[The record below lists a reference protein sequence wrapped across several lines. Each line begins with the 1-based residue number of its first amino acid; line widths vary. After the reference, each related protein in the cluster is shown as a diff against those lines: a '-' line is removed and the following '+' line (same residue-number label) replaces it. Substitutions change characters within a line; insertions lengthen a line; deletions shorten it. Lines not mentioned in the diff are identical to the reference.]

1 MGSVK
6 LVNNSTDTIG
16 LADID
21 IDKHSMI
28 TYAIPDEWKDYV
40 KQEIDKAV
48 KPDVNINNLS
58 AQQIILE
65 PNQYYIHFKAFLG
78 TNIKN
83 VGKYI
88 YRIIN
93 AETTDCDN
101 ICNQLIVYENI
112 IDKKIWARNIFDFTD
127 EVDRSKYPE
136 IPKFINNRF
145 TLLNK
150 IGYDKSNS
158 YFESINHFKDES
170 GNTFIFKVYKNGNY
184 CRSEMTKED

>member
-1 MGSVK
+1 MTVNETIK
-6 LVNNSTDTIG
+6 LVNNNTDIIG

-21 IDKHSMI
+21 KHSRI

-40 KQEIDKAV
+40 KQEINKAV
-48 KPDVNINNLS
+48 KPDININNLS
-58 AQQIILE
+58 TQQIILE

-101 ICNQLIVYENI
+101 VCNQLIVYENI
-112 IDKKIWARNIFDFTD
+112 IDKKLWAR
-127 EVDRSKYPE
+127 
-136 IPKFINNRF
+136 
-145 TLLNK
+145 
-150 IGYDKSNS
+150 
-158 YFESINHFKDES
+158 
-170 GNTFIFKVYKNGNY
+170 NTFIFKVYKNGNY
-184 CRSEMTKED
+184 CRSEMIKEY

>member
-1 MGSVK
+1 M
-6 LVNNSTDTIG
+6 
-16 LADID
+16 
-21 IDKHSMI
+21 
-28 TYAIPDEWKDYV
+28 
-40 KQEIDKAV
+40 
-48 KPDVNINNLS
+48 
-58 AQQIILE
+58 
-65 PNQYYIHFKAFLG
+65 
-78 TNIKN
+78 
-83 VGKYI
+83 GKYI

-127 EVDRSKYPE
+127 GVDRSKYPE